1 MHLVYYTTVRR
12 ANVAIALLFGLF
24 GLFGLLF
31 CSYHLC

>member
-24 GLFGLLF
+24 GLLF